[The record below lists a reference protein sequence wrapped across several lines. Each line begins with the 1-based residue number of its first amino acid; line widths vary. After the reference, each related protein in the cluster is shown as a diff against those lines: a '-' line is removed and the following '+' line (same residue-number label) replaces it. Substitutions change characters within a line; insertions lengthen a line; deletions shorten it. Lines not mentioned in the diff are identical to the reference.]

1 MKTVKFEYQKL
12 RKKTSE
18 YKILLALQGESCK
31 SFTEIMNSTGLS
43 KPILSNHLKEL
54 TNRRLLRLIPDYNT
68 RRFFYKL
75 DIDRL
80 DKERRIKLYLSK
92 YTKKLVEQLVAD
104 SKSYSI
110 TDEEYIT
117 KLRKNFG
124 SIVFYKLLMMS
135 EKERKSWLKD
145 TFDITTTNVL
155 PKGRIA
161 ELQKIVEALY
171 TEEREFYYNLIS
183 NQDL

>member
-18 YKILLALQGESCK
+18 YKILLALQGESCR

-54 TNRRLLRLIPDYNT
+54 TKRRLLRLIPDYNT

-75 DIDRL
+75 DIDSL
-80 DKERRIKLYLSK
+80 DRERRIKLYLSN
-92 YTKKLVEQLVAD
+92 YTKNLLEQLVAD
-104 SKSYSI
+104 SKSSSI
-110 TDEEYIT
+110 NDEDYIT

-135 EKERKSWLKD
+135 DKERRNWIKD
-145 TFDITTTNVL
+145 TFDLITKNVL
-155 PKGRIA
+155 PKERIN
-161 ELQKIVEALY
+161 ELQKIVESLY
-171 TEEREFYYNLIS
+171 PEEREFYYNLIS
-183 NQDL
+183 NHDQ